1 MTTFINI
8 DNIKHD
14 EICAICLENINIK
27 NNSITLDCQHNYC
40 KDCIDNLFSSK
51 LYNKCPLCRKTIDLN
66 KCTINENI
74 EDNNIEDNN
83 NNIEDN
89 FIEDNFIENKNIKN
103 KNIKNKNIKNKNIK
117 NNNSSNFI
125 HFETKNICNKF
136 LRKAKYKL
144 IIEHSCC
151 GGKGCKISNL
161 TKEQITSL
169 KKNFLENNI
178 INNN

>member
-8 DNIKHD
+8 DYNKHD
-14 EICAICLENINIK
+14 QVCPICLENINIK

-66 KCTINENI
+66 KCMINENI
-74 EDNNIEDNN
+74 EDYNNEN
-83 NNIEDN
+83 NNIEDI
-89 FIEDNFIENKNIKN
+89 FIEDKNIKN
-103 KNIKNKNIKNKNIK
+103 NNIKNNNIK

-136 LRKAKYKL
+136 LRKAKNKL

-169 KKNFLENNI
+169 KKNFLENNT
-178 INNN
+178 INYN